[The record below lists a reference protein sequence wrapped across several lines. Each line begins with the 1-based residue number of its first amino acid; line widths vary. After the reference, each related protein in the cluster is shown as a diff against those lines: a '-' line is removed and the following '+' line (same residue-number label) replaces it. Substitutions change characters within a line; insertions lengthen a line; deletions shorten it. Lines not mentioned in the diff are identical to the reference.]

1 MYHEISRKSAR
12 ERKGD
17 WTFQMILINYLVHAA
32 PEGQSSDVTE
42 SFPTSAVFSTLLHQ
56 IFKGYL
62 AFILERNGE
71 NSTGRDC
78 LHFLVICV
86 PFKTEKRFLL
96 VAEESNTAAVV
107 LCTELWSG
115 LGYQQGVLFYV

>member
-1 MYHEISRKSAR
+1 MLLQ
-12 ERKGD
+12 KGKA
-17 WTFQMILINYLVHAA
+17 QMLLS
-32 PEGQSSDVTE
+32 PL
-42 SFPTSAVFSTLLHQ
+42 PTSAVFPTLLHQ
-56 IFKGYL
+56 ILKGYL
-62 AFILERNGE
+62 AFILERIGE

-96 VAEESNTAAVV
+96 VAEESNTTAVV

-115 LGYQQGVLFYV
+115 LGYQQGVLFSV